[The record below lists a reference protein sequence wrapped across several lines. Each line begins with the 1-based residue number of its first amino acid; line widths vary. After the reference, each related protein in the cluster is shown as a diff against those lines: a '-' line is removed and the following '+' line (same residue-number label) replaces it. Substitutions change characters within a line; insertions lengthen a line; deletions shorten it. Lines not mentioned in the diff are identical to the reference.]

1 MILIYVFS
9 KQASVETKLA
19 HCHTVITST
28 SSDQPPIFNIST
40 SVNTSPHAFGDI
52 KFSIASNQ
60 INNNFA
66 LFLLHCVNVGF
77 RNTLKS
83 YKTKNKKRSGESNL
97 KTSFSIQHVKHNFSL
112 SFPPQNNTVK
122 TFCRKHMY
130 VCYLKCFLW
139 RAANFHLCENIN
151 EIFREL
157 KNLVKHKNCI
167 ITKCRAVEKGGQRGR
182 QPPPPP
188 PPHLEQ
194 IKFWRVIT
202 CETLVYL
209 LDKT

>member
-97 KTSFSIQHVKHNFSL
+97 KTSFSIQHVKQNLSVFPTSKQHNW
-112 SFPPQNNTVK
+112 QENA
-122 TFCRKHMY
+122 FCRKHMHM
-130 VCYLKCFLW
+130 CHLKCFLW
-139 RAANFHLCENIN
+139 RHVYESIN
-151 EIFREL
+151 EIFHEL
-157 KNLVKHKNCI
+157 KNLVQHENCKITKQRKI
-167 ITKCRAVEKGGQRGR
+167 ITNWGNF
-182 QPPPPP
+182 
-188 PPHLEQ
+188 L
-194 IKFWRVIT
+194 
-202 CETLVYL
+202 
-209 LDKT
+209 